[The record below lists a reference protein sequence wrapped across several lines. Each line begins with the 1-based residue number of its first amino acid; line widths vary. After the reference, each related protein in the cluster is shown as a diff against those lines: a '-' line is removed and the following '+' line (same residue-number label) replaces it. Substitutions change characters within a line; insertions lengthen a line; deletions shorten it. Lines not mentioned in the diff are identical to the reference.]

1 MAEVDK
7 KMLGVERSLGDLGAS
22 VANLTDLVNRLEDKV
37 SSAMGPVGP
46 STAPEIGKDNPVCS
60 SLRMAIIEYVDIVER
75 NNRAEEKE
83 CKITG
88 G

>member
-7 KMLGVERSLGDLGAS
+7 KMSGVERSSGDLSAS

-46 STAPEIGKDNPVCS
+46 STAPEIEKDNPVCS
-60 SLRMAIIEYVDIVER
+60 SLRMAIIEYVDIVEK
-75 NNRAEEKE
+75 NNGRIREILDRLEL
-83 CKITG
+83 
-88 G
+88 